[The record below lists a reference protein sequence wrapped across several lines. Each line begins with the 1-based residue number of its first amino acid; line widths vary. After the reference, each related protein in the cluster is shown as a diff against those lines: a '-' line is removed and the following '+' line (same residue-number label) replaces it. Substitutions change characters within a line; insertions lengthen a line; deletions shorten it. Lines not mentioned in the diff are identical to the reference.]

1 MIAENA
7 STIVG
12 RSIAHY
18 KVLSVLGRGGM
29 GHVYLAHDTKLGR
42 RVALKLIS
50 TDNKHRIRRFEVEA
64 RSASALNHPNVCVI
78 HEIGQT
84 DDGRNFIAMEHID
97 GETLRRHLADGP
109 LPPREA
115 IEIALQI
122 ASALTA
128 AHRAGVVHRDIKPEN
143 VMLRPDGYVKVLD
156 FGLAKLTERSDLI
169 CDTDVPTLPASGSGV
184 LIGTIN
190 YLSPEQAR
198 AEEVDE
204 RTDIWS
210 LGVVLYEMLTGS
222 LPFKGQTPSHAVVA
236 ILESEPVSLMDFS
249 PKIPAELDWIL
260 KKALRKDRR
269 QRYQSAEEFASDL
282 RQLKKNTLSVGG
294 ELTRPIIPK
303 RQASRIPIV
312 IAALLLAA
320 IAVGFV
326 LVKARRENSAPTLT
340 NIDSLAVLP
349 FTNSSS
355 DPEMDYLS
363 DGITDTLINNLS
375 QLPNVKVIG
384 RNSVF
389 RYKGQQTTAQT
400 VGADLNVKAVLTGRI
415 VEVGNEVSISVV
427 LENATDNTHIW
438 GAQYNRKLS
447 DIFAIQD
454 EISRLVTEKL
464 SVRISEDDRRRL
476 AQRAT
481 SDVEAYQL
489 YLKGRWFWNQRTGE
503 GRRQALACFEKAIG
517 IDPKYA
523 LAYAGLADIYA
534 LTGGPPEESYAKA
547 KAAATKALELDATLG
562 EAHAT
567 LGFIKSHYELDW
579 TGADAEFKRAIELKP
594 NYATAHHWY
603 ADQLQVQG
611 HFDQALNELQR
622 AAELDPFSPI
632 ISIDTG
638 AIYFFKRDYD
648 KAIELLRASS
658 QRFPDFW
665 AGHYYLAWA
674 YTQKKMYPEALSEYQ
689 QAANLSR
696 RHSMVVAMTGY
707 TEAMRGRRIEA
718 LKVLKELKDRSS
730 REYVPPLRFAIVYT
744 ALGDKDKAF
753 EWLNTACDRRDIL
766 VIYLKINPFFDT
778 LRNDPRFPIVLQRLN
793 LA

>member
-7 STIVG
+7 STLVG
-12 RSIAHY
+12 RSIGHY

-50 TDNKHRIRRFEVEA
+50 TDNKQRLRRFEVEA
-64 RSASALNHPNVCVI
+64 RSASSLNHPNVCVI

-97 GETLRRHLADGP
+97 GETLRRHLSHGP

-115 IEIALQI
+115 IEIAIQI

-128 AHRAGVVHRDIKPEN
+128 AHKAGVVHRDIKPEN
-143 VMLRPDGYVKVLD
+143 VMLRTDGYVKVLD
-156 FGLAKLTERSDLI
+156 FGLAKLIERSDLI
-169 CDTDVPTLPASGSGV
+169 CDTDVPTLPVSGSGV

-222 LPFKGQTPSHAVVA
+222 LPFTGQTPSHAVVA
-236 ILESEPVSLMDFS
+236 ILEGEPVSLMDFS

-282 RQLKKNTLSVGG
+282 RQLKKNTLSIGG

-312 IAALLLAA
+312 IGALLLAA
-320 IAVGFV
+320 IALGFV
-326 LVKARRENSAPTLT
+326 LVKARREESAPTVT

-349 FTNSSS
+349 FTNSTS

-363 DGITDTLINNLS
+363 DGITETLINNLS

-389 RYKGQQTTAQT
+389 RYKGQQTTPQT

-447 DIFAIQD
+447 DIFSIQD
-454 EISRLVTEKL
+454 EISRLVTDKL
-464 SVRISEDDRRRL
+464 SVRITDEDRRRV

-481 SDVEAYQL
+481 DNVEAYQL
-489 YLKGRWFWNQRTGE
+489 YLKGRWYMNQLTSDGK
-503 GRRQALACFEKAIG
+503 RQALASYEKAIG
-517 IDPKYA
+517 IDPNYA
-523 LAYAGLADIYA
+523 LAYAGLADIYVISSGDKTY
-534 LTGGPPEESYAKA
+534 LKA
-547 KAAATKALELDATLG
+547 KAAAEKALQLNPTLG

-567 LGFIKSHYELDW
+567 LGFIKSHYEQDW
-579 TGADAEFKRAIELKP
+579 AGAEAEFKHAIELNP

-603 ADQLQVQG
+603 SDQLQAMG
-611 HFDQALNELQR
+611 EFDRAMPLLER
-622 AAELDPFSPI
+622 AAELDPFAPI
-632 ISIDTG
+632 IHANLGIM
-638 AIYFFKRDYD
+638 FFYKRDYD
-648 KAIELLRASS
+648 KAIELLQKTTS
-658 QRFPDFW
+658 QFPDFW
-665 AGHYYLAWA
+665 PGHYYLAWA
-674 YTQKKMYPEALSEYQ
+674 YTQKRMYSAALSEYE
-689 QAANLSR
+689 QALVLSKG
-696 RHSMVVAMTGY
+696 HSMVLAMKGY
-707 TEAMRGRRIEA
+707 TYAMSGKRTEA
-718 LKVLKELKDRSS
+718 LKVLKELQALSA
-730 REYVPPLRFAIVYT
+730 REYVTPMRFAVLYA
-744 ALGDKDKAF
+744 ALGEKDQAF
-753 EWLNTACDRRDIL
+753 KWLNTSCDKQDLL
-766 VIYLKINPFFDT
+766 VIYVKVWPFFDS
-778 LRNDPRFPIVLQRLN
+778 LRSDQRFPVLLRRLN

>member
-29 GHVYLAHDTKLGR
+29 GHVYLAQDTKLGR

-50 TDNKHRIRRFEVEA
+50 TDNKQRLRRFEVEA

-78 HEIGQT
+78 HEIGET
-84 DDGRNFIAMEHID
+84 DDGRNFIAMEHIE

-128 AHRAGVVHRDIKPEN
+128 AHKAGVIHRDIKPEN

-156 FGLAKLTERSDLI
+156 FGLAKLTEQSDLI
-169 CDTDVPTLPASGSGV
+169 CDTNIPTLPASGSGV

-282 RQLKKNTLSVGG
+282 RQLKKNTLSIGG

-326 LVKARRENSAPTLT
+326 VVKARREKSAPTVT
-340 NIDSLAVLP
+340 TIDSLAVLP

-355 DPEMDYLS
+355 DPEMEYLS

-400 VGADLNVKAVLTGRI
+400 VGADLKVKAVLTGRI

-476 AQRAT
+476 AQRTT

-489 YLKGRWFWNQRTGE
+489 YLKGRWFWNQRTGD

-517 IDPKYA
+517 IDPNYA

-534 LTGGPPEESYAKA
+534 LSGAPGEESSSKA
-547 KAAATKALELDATLG
+547 KTNATRALELDATLG

-567 LGFIKSHYELDW
+567 LGFIKSHYERDW

-603 ADQLQVQG
+603 ADQLQVLGQ
-611 HFDQALNELQR
+611 FDQALQELQR
-622 AAELDPFSPI
+622 AADLDPFSPI
-632 ISIDTG
+632 ISTDIG
-638 AIYFFKRDYD
+638 ATYFYKRDYD

-665 AGHYYLAWA
+665 AGHYFLAWA
-674 YTQKKMYPEALSEYQ
+674 YTQKKMYQEALSEYQ
-689 QAANLSR
+689 QATNLSR
-696 RHSMVVAMTGY
+696 GHSMVLAMTGY
-707 TEAMRGRRIEA
+707 TEAMRGQRNEA
-718 LKVLKELKDRSS
+718 LRILKELKDRTS
-730 REYVPPLRFAIVYT
+730 REYVPPMRFAIIYT
-744 ALGDKDKAF
+744 ALGDRDKAF
-753 EWLNTACDRRDIL
+753 EWLNTACDKQDIL
-766 VIYLKINPFFDT
+766 VTYLKISPFFDT